1 VLDSCRRTGF
11 FAESLLG
18 ANLAGRKKYSE
29 AEPSLLE
36 GSRGMLARRDRIAA
50 PDRYHVER
58 AHQWLFQLYKNWG
71 KPDKAAAVAKESN

>member
-1 VLDSCRRTGF
+1 
-11 FAESLLG
+11 
-18 ANLAGRKKYSE
+18 
-29 AEPSLLE
+29 
-36 GSRGMLARRDRIAA
+36 MAA